1 MNEEA
6 TPAASKAAHMK
17 TLNPRTC
24 KALNRNTLKAY
35 TPRKCCAGEFVT
47 HAVTIMQQGLVQE
60 LEFLGVSAL
69 VRVLGQDLLASVTPL
84 GSVSGAT
91 TKSQCK
97 GTKGTRKK
105 VRKMTVRFA
114 AILTIPKFQESD
126 IKVDHHEP
134 VGNLVLNCAEQE

>member
-24 KALNRNTLKAY
+24 EALNRNTLKAY
-35 TPRKCCAGEFVT
+35 TPRKCCTGEFVT

-84 GSVSGAT
+84 GSLSGAA
-91 TKSQCK
+91 TKSQC
-97 GTKGTRKK
+97 KGTRKK

-114 AILTIPKFQESD
+114 AILTISKFQESD

-134 VGNLVLNCAEQE
+134 VGNLVLNSAEQE